1 MKRLRRRHSF
11 KRLFTSVLVSLTFMG
26 TVTGTASA
34 ERQSEAGLVNEVM
47 NSENPQET
55 YKALSKVDKEIFLR
69 AMSPSSVEQSVSV
82 PVVTATR
89 SSGSCKT
96 ANHHQDW
103 KSNYGFVVATS
114 WLSME
119 WCSSGN
125 TVTSVRITNQGGETS
140 TPGYT
145 YQGVLNSGTRA
156 SGPSGRAYSEIGL
169 KLLDSVDFVNLLP
182 ALHPCIKH
190 TGYADGH
197 TDILA
202 DVNAG
207 NGCRQV

>member
-1 MKRLRRRHSF
+1 MK
-11 KRLFTSVLVSLTFMG
+11 KRLFATAIVALAFVG
-26 TVTGTASA
+26 TATGTASA
-34 ERQSEAGLVNEVM
+34 ESRSEAVLVNEVM
-47 NSENPQET
+47 NSGNPQET
-55 YKALSKVDKEIFLR
+55 YNALSKKDKAVFLR
-69 AMSPSSVEQSVSV
+69 AMSPSSVEQSVSA

-89 SSGSCKT
+89 SSGNCRT

-125 TVTSVRITNQGGETS
+125 KVISVRITNQGGETS

-145 YQGVLNSGTRA
+145 YQGVLNSGARA
-156 SGPSGRAYSEIGL
+156 SGTSGRAYSEIGL
-169 KLLDSVDFVNLLP
+169 KLLDGVDFVHLLP
-182 ALHPCIKH
+182 ALHPCIKL
-190 TGYADGH
+190 TGYANGH
-197 TDILA
+197 TDVLA
-202 DVNAG
+202 DVNAE